1 MCPFTNGNARTA
13 RQPRP
18 HPQQGQPERPQQGP
32 AAFLRGRGGPRRGLG
47 GGAFSAPFRA
57 RGNPRDPARRGP
69 RSRSLRLR
77 PLYPAPAGRPPL
89 LGSFRLA
96 LLGVGPAR
104 LAGGSGVSICKG
116 CARPRI
122 DDCIY
127 KHALGLYS
135 CKPSGLPFVYLLPL
149 SNTAVHFPLPAV

>member
-1 MCPFTNGNARTA
+1 MATPEPPASRAPTPSRASRKAPSKGQRPFC
-13 RQPRP
+13 
-18 HPQQGQPERPQQGP
+18 
-32 AAFLRGRGGPRRGLG
+32 G
-47 GGAFSAPFRA
+47 GGAGQGGGSGAGPFPLRS
-57 RGNPRDPARRGP
+57 GPGDKPRDPARRGP
-69 RSRSLRLR
+69 RSRSPRLR

-89 LGSFRLA
+89 LGAFRPA

-135 CKPSGLPFVYLLPL
+135 YKPSGLPFVYLLPL